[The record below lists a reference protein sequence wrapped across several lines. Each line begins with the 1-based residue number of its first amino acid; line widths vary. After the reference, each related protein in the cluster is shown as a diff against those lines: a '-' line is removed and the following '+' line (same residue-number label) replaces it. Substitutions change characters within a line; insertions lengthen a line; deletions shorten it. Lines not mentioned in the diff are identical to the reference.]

1 MGFPE
6 ARKTAKD
13 INTNTNKCSAQLE
26 ELLSS
31 LNEKLNL
38 MNSLISSISGGYV
51 SKDYVD
57 GGDAALRG
65 ELDALLAKFDNK
77 RYVGSDNSIAA
88 MTVDDPIISRN
99 QSATASSFTAKYN
112 GVVRGII
119 DCYSEHS
126 LQADTD
132 DNFYIKVYTKSG
144 STENTIATFKL
155 SVAMGSQK
163 LSFDFGVT
171 AGETYYIHMHNTWGP
186 GSEAAFISLNSVF
199 IGADIVMG

>member
-57 GGDAALRG
+57 SGDAALRG
-65 ELDALLAKFDNK
+65 ELDALLAEFDNK
-77 RYVGSDNSIAA
+77 RYVGSDNSIAT
-88 MTVDDPIISRN
+88 MTLSDPIIGWHDKV
-99 QSATASSFTAKYN
+99 TASSFTAKYN

-119 DCYSEHS
+119 DCNSTKAA
-126 LQADTD
+126 QADTLD
-132 DNFYIKVYTKSG
+132 GFNIKVYTKSG

-155 SVAMGSQK
+155 SVVAGSQK
-163 LSFDFGVT
+163 LSFAFDVT
-171 AGETYYIHMHNTWGP
+171 AGETYYIYMDNDWGTSDESP
-186 GSEAAFISLNSVF
+186 LISCNSVF
-199 IGADIVMG
+199 VGADIVMG